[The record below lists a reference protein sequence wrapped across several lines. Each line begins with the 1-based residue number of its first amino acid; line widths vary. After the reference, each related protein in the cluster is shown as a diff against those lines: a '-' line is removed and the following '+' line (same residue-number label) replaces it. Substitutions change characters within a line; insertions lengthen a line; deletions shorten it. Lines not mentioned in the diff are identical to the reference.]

1 MRLRKKFSGAWATF
15 EYLDDTCAA
24 IKELKNE
31 GFDLITTHTPCP
43 RHEIDH
49 ALGDPQS
56 RVPFGTLAGAFVGFS
71 LAVLIITKMAL
82 DWIIPVSAKPIL
94 SVPNIVPIAFELSVL
109 VSIYFTIGAM
119 LLMVLRDTWKH
130 PVPKSRKYKDY
141 DRFMRDRFGV
151 VVACGDHDLEKIE
164 NILKKHQPEEVNL
177 EN

>member
-31 GFDLITTHTPCP
+31 EFDLITTHTPCP

-49 ALGDPQS
+49 ALGNPQS

-82 DWIIPVSAKPIL
+82 DWIIPVSGKPIL
-94 SVPNIVPIAFELSVL
+94 SVPNIGPIAFELSVL
-109 VSIYFTIGAM
+109 VAIYFTMGTM
-119 LLMVLRDTWKH
+119 FLLVLLDTWKH
-130 PVPKSRKYKDY
+130 PVPQSRKYKDY
-141 DRFMRDRFGV
+141 DRFMRDRFGI
-151 VVACGDHDLEKIE
+151 VVACKKNDFQRIE
-164 NILKKHQPEEVNL
+164 NIFIKHQAEEVNI